1 MHSKNPTLGLFSP
14 FWRQKHYFQK
24 IQLCHAQHHMGPS
37 YHVEFQKKK
46 LKSQFQENRRT
57 GRRTGRPYSQDP
69 SGHGHGSNK
78 RIRELRVIAV
88 DNKNKIQC
96 NSAYHTSL
104 T

>member
-46 LKSQFQENRRT
+46 TKEPIPRKQKDGQKDGQTLFT
-57 GRRTGRPYSQDP
+57 GPFWPWPWVQ
-69 SGHGHGSNK
+69 
-78 RIRELRVIAV
+78 
-88 DNKNKIQC
+88 
-96 NSAYHTSL
+96 
-104 T
+104 